1 MVTGTD
7 SQMKPHSAALSV
19 AVAVAVVVAVTVTV
33 AVAVTTHERSHRVSI
48 EVQVVAES
56 ALGGRCGLC
65 IHGGTEGA
73 GS

>member
-1 MVTGTD
+1 MTGTD
-7 SQMKPHSAALSV
+7 SQLKPHSAAL
-19 AVAVAVVVAVTVTV
+19 AVAVAVVVTVTVTV
-33 AVAVTTHERSHRVSI
+33 TVAVTTHERSQRVSV

-56 ALGGRCGLC
+56 VLGGRCGLC